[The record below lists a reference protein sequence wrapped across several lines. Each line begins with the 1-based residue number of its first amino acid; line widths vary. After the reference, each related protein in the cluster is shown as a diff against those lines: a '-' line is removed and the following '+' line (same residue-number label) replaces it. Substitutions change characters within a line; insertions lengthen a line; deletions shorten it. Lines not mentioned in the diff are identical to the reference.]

1 MTETRIRA
9 HTCTS
14 KKKGYSEQDR
24 ITLNQ
29 AAMGLNGYLSAFTG
43 GVTLVALANITSVK
57 FSTATESTL
66 HRFRNQML
74 F

>member
-1 MTETRIRA
+1 
-9 HTCTS
+9 
-14 KKKGYSEQDR
+14 
-24 ITLNQ
+24 
-29 AAMGLNGYLSAFTG
+29 MGLNGYLSAFTG